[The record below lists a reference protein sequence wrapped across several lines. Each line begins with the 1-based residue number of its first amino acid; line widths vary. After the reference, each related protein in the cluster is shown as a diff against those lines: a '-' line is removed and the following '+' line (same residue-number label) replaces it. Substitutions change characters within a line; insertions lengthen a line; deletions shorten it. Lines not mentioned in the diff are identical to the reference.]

1 MPQRMTNKII
11 IFQQPSNG
19 QNMVN
24 SFDASL
30 SGGDGGHNLCWLN
43 SYYSS
48 SYISQQTGGEYN

>member
-1 MPQRMTNKII
+1 MPQRMINKII

-30 SGGDGGHNLCWLN
+30 SGGEGVHNLCWLH
-43 SYYSS
+43 SSYSS
-48 SYISQQTGGEYN
+48 SDISQQTGGEFN